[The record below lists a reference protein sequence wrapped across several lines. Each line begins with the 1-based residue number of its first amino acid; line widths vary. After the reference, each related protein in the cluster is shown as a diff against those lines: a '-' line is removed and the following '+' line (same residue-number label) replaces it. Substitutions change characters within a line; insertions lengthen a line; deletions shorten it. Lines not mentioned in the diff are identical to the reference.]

1 MREKRSG
8 QDRRSGDNH
17 LLFFDRRSG
26 KDRRSNWDPAKRNL
40 RFRNRD
46 SERKN
51 ELDCQIRQNLAST
64 RV

>member
-26 KDRRSNWDPAKRNL
+26 KDRRTNWDPAKRDQK
-40 RFRNRD
+40 FRKCD
-46 SERKN
+46 TERKN
-51 ELDCQIRQNLAST
+51 ELDCQIRQNLVSS